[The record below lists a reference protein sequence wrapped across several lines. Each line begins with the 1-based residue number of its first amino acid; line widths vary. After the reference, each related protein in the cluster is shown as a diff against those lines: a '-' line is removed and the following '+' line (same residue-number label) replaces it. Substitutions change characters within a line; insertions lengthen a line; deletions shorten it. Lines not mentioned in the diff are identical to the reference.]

1 VFVRGLT
8 GEIPLCK
15 YGKCCANFQIQHQEK
30 PAGISRLR
38 RALCLGLAMRPV
50 DYSPPPAA
58 AASQVQSASMT
69 PDFSPVAECKWTA
82 AAAAGGEP

>member
-1 VFVRGLT
+1 
-8 GEIPLCK
+8 
-15 YGKCCANFQIQHQEK
+15 
-30 PAGISRLR
+30 
-38 RALCLGLAMRPV
+38 MRPV

-82 AAAAGGEP
+82 AAAAGGGEGGGE